1 MLLKTSYSTKF
12 NKNNSLIVSLYS
24 TTSSNSR
31 LATTTTNKRS
41 LDHLRSSRVK
51 TKLEIIFMSTSTKER
66 A

>member
-12 NKNNSLIVSLYS
+12 NKNNSLIVLLYS